1 MSWLR
6 RVATVAIV
14 SLFALAALWLALR
27 LAGLDATRA
36 LFALWDGSFGSGYA
50 LTSSTLVRATPLILT
65 GLAVAI
71 AFRAGVWN
79 IGAEGQLLV
88 GAATAAA
95 VGLFATPAFGAFT
108 VVVALAL
115 GAVAGALWAW
125 IAAYLRNRFGVLEVI
140 STIMLNFVALYAVG
154 YLVRGPLQEPTHVYP
169 QSEPLPDVAQLPKLI
184 EASRLHWGFVLAVL
198 AAPAAWWVMRYTAAG
213 FRVRAVGE
221 NPSAAR
227 IAGMVNVERTTMGVF
242 LVSGALAGL
251 AGAIELTGVT
261 FALYENVSPG
271 YGYTAIAVALLAG
284 LDPLGVLAT
293 GLLFGALEAGALAM
307 QREAAVPAVV
317 VNVVEALLVLLILA
331 VAKWRGESTMLSRL
345 AGAGGIGDGG
355 GNHGLAS
362 PVGDDAER
370 AGTAPHGAAPGALP
384 AGGTRAEAEG

>member
-1 MSWLR
+1 VSWLR
-6 RVATVAIV
+6 RVATVALV
-14 SLFALAALWLALR
+14 SLLALAALWLALR
-27 LAGLDATRA
+27 LAGLDGTRA
-36 LFALWDGSFGSGYA
+36 LIALWDGSFGSGYA

-79 IGAEGQLLV
+79 IGAEGQLLA

-95 VGLFATPAFGAFT
+95 VGLFAASLFGAFT
-108 VVVALAL
+108 VVVALVV

-169 QSEPLPDVAQLPKLI
+169 QSEPLSEVAQLPKLI
-184 EASRLHWGFVLAVL
+184 EGSRLHWGFVLAVL
-198 AAPAAWWVMRYTAAG
+198 AAPAAWWVLRYTAAG
-213 FRVRAVGE
+213 FRVRTVGE
-221 NPSAAR
+221 SPSAAR
-227 IAGMVNVERTTMGVF
+227 IAGMVDVERTTMRVF
-242 LVSGALAGL
+242 LASGALAGL

-271 YGYTAIAVALLAG
+271 YGYTAIAVALLAA

-331 VAKWRGESTMLSRL
+331 VAKWRGGSTMLSRL
-345 AGAGGIGDGG
+345 AGAGGRGARGD
-355 GNHGLAS
+355 
-362 PVGDDAER
+362 
-370 AGTAPHGAAPGALP
+370 GTAPGAPP
-384 AGGTRAEAEG
+384 ASVSRAEARR

>member
-6 RVATVAIV
+6 RAAIV
-14 SLFALAALWLALR
+14 ALISSLALTALWLALH

-36 LFALWDGSFGSGYA
+36 LAALWDGSFGSAYA

-79 IGAEGQLLV
+79 IGAEGQLLA

-95 VGLFATPAFGAFT
+95 VGLFATPASGALT
-108 VVVALAL
+108 VVVALAV
-115 GAVAGALWAW
+115 GALAGALWAW

-154 YLVRGPLQEPTHVYP
+154 YLVRGPLQEPTHIYP
-169 QSEPLPDVAQLPKLI
+169 QSEPLPALAQLPRLI
-184 EASRLHWGFVLAVL
+184 EGSRLHWGFVLAVV
-198 AAPAAWWVMRYTAAG
+198 AAPVAWWVLRHTAAG
-213 FRVRAVGE
+213 FRVRAVGQ
-221 NPSAAR
+221 NPGAAR
-227 IAGMVNVERTTMGVF
+227 VAGMVDVQRTTMGVF

-293 GLLFGALEAGALAM
+293 GLLFGALEAGALSM

-317 VNVVEALLVLLILA
+317 VNVVEALLVLLVLA
-331 VAKWRGESTMLSRL
+331 VAKWRGGSAMLARL
-345 AGAGGIGDGG
+345 AGAGSGAGEDG
-355 GNHGLAS
+355 S
-362 PVGDDAER
+362 
-370 AGTAPHGAAPGALP
+370 TP
-384 AGGTRAEAEG
+384 AGGRGGTGRENVGPGAQPSGDKRVGAAG

>member
-1 MSWLR
+1 MSSWLR
-6 RVATVAIV
+6 RVATVALV
-14 SLFALAALWLALR
+14 SLLSLAALWLALR

-36 LFALWDGSFGSGYA
+36 LVALWDGSVGSGYA

-79 IGAEGQLLV
+79 IGAEGQLLA

-95 VGLFATPAFGAFT
+95 VGLFTPPSFGAFT
-108 VVVALAL
+108 VVIALAA

-184 EASRLHWGFVLAVL
+184 EGSRLHWGFVLAVL
-198 AAPAAWWVMRYTAAG
+198 AAPAVWWVMRYTAAG
-213 FRVRAVGE
+213 FRVKAVGE

-227 IAGMVNVERTTMGVF
+227 LAGLVDVGRTTLHIF
-242 LVSGALAGL
+242 LASGALAGL

-331 VAKWRGESTMLSRL
+331 VAKWRGGSTMLSRL
-345 AGAGGIGDGG
+345 AGAEGRGAGGD
-355 GNHGLAS
+355 
-362 PVGDDAER
+362 
-370 AGTAPHGAAPGALP
+370 GTAPTVPRADVS
-384 AGGTRAEAEG
+384 RAEVQG